1 MPSPNYGL
9 QILLI
14 SSWLNLA
21 LYATEINLA
30 YRYMC
35 KFPNDSR
42 MNRGIVRFALVV
54 DTISTVAVCGNAWIF
69 LVGTPRTG
77 LPPTFHRW
85 PLPTLVIATACS
97 ASLEQSFLI
106 FRFWK
111 LRHAGSE
118 MQRQMRESASRRFHK
133 LRDVFMA
140 GFLALLVCTHTGF
153 ALTSGILIFLNP
165 IIAPGFAVTATTV
178 AKCVSGAAD
187 ILIAIALVWQLRTVD
202 ASFRPTQSL
211 IRRLIANAIA
221 SGAIVAVTTLLLMVL
236 FLVKA
241 PAFNIFS
248 AILGRLYS
256 ITILVNLST
265 RLRKHSGSTTGC
277 SDPTPTLN
285 LSSIRIERSLAFQRD
300 DDSGA
305 KDTSVFG
312 TGDNSEHTNE
322 LRVLTSSGTKIPPLE
337 LLEHGPQAI

>member
-1 MPSPNYGL
+1 MPSSPNYGL
-9 QILLI
+9 QLLLI
-14 SSWLNLA
+14 SSWLNLV
-21 LYATEINLA
+21 LYAMEINLA

-35 KFPNDSR
+35 NFPNDSR
-42 MNRGIVRFALVV
+42 MIRGIVCFALVV

-77 LPPTFHRW
+77 LPPSYLQW
-85 PLPTLVIATACS
+85 PLPTLIIATTCS

-118 MQRQMRESASRRFHK
+118 MQRQMRESASKRFQK
-133 LRDVFMA
+133 LPDIFMA

-153 ALTSGILIFLNP
+153 ALTSGILVSRNP
-165 IIAPGFAVTATTV
+165 VIAPEFAVAATTV
-178 AKCVSGAAD
+178 ARCVSGAAD
-187 ILIAIALVWQLRTVD
+187 ILVAIALVWQLRTVD
-202 ASFRPTQSL
+202 ASFRPTQCL

-241 PAFNIFS
+241 LAFYIFF

-265 RLRKHSGSTTGC
+265 RLRKHSGSTAGC
-277 SDPTPTLN
+277 SNPTPTLN
-285 LSSIRIERSLAFQRD
+285 LSCIQIERSLAFQRD
-300 DDSGA
+300 DESGA
-305 KDTSVFG
+305 NDTSVSS
-312 TGDNSEHTNE
+312 TGDNSNE
-322 LRVLTSSGTKIPPLE
+322 LRVLASSGTKSPPLDF
-337 LLEHGPQAI
+337 